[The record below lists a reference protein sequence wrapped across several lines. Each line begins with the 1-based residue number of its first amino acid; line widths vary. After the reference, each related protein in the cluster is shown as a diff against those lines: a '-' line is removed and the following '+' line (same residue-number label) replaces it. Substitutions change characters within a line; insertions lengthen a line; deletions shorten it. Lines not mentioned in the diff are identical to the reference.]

1 MKSVTKPMKHRCAS
15 RNNDTIVEGLSK
27 INIAL
32 LDGRYDHFMNSRVLK
47 TDTLGGEEDLRCKN
61 LLFVEHDLRTV
72 WQEVDSL
79 VVGRGATSSPASYG
93 PQILLWDIEKIIGA

>member
-1 MKSVTKPMKHRCAS
+1 MKSVTESMKHRCAS

-32 LDGRYDHFMNSRVLK
+32 LDGRYDHFMNSRVFK
-47 TDTLGGEEDLRCKN
+47 ADTLGGEEDLRGKN

-79 VVGRGATSSPASYG
+79 VVCRGTTSSPACYG
-93 PQILLWDIEKIIGA
+93 PQILLWNIEKIIRA